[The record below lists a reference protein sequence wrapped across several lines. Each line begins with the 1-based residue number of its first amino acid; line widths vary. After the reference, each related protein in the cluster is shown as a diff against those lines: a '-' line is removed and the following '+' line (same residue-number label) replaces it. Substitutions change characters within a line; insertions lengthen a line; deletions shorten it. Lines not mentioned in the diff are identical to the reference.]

1 MSNHGFIFLE
11 QSVKSKVTFVD
22 RSEWE
27 TLSVLLGLVSCPVR
41 ISLKADLILTL
52 STLVKPPPSIIAIN
66 FWQTLE
72 ASQIIVTVPTI
83 SSYQSRGIMVNYIYI
98 FKMYLF
104 IFILSFFL

>member
-1 MSNHGFIFLE
+1 MSDLIMCIFLLE

-27 TLSVLLGLVSCPVR
+27 TLPVLLGLVSCPVR

-83 SSYQSRGIMVNYIYI
+83 SSYQSRGIMVNLI
-98 FKMYLF
+98 
-104 IFILSFFL
+104 

>member
-1 MSNHGFIFLE
+1 
-11 QSVKSKVTFVD
+11 VD

-27 TLSVLLGLVSCPVR
+27 TLPVLLGLVSCPVR

-72 ASQIIVTVPTI
+72 ASQIIVTVPTT
-83 SSYQSRGIMVNYIYI
+83 SSYQSRGIMVNTILI
-98 FKMYLF
+98 KNILVHVINF
-104 IFILSFFL
+104 IFF

>member
-1 MSNHGFIFLE
+1 M
-11 QSVKSKVTFVD
+11 D

-41 ISLKADLILTL
+41 ISLKADLILAL
-52 STLVKPPPSIIAIN
+52 ATLVKSPPSTTALS

-83 SSYQSRGIMVNYIYI
+83 SNYQSRGIMV
-98 FKMYLF
+98 KYL
-104 IFILSFFL
+104 

>member
-1 MSNHGFIFLE
+1 MNLIHIKYIINAFFFPLE
-11 QSVKSKVTFVD
+11 HSVKSKITFVD

-52 STLVKPPPSIIAIN
+52 ATLVKSPPSITAIN

-72 ASQIIVTVPTI
+72 ASQMIVTVPTI
-83 SSYQSRGIMVNYIYI
+83 SSYQSRGIMVNS
-98 FKMYLF
+98 L
-104 IFILSFFL
+104 L

>member
-1 MSNHGFIFLE
+1 MFLE

-27 TLSVLLGLVSCPVR
+27 TLPVLLGLVSCPVR

-52 STLVKPPPSIIAIN
+52 SILVKPPPSIIAIN

-72 ASQIIVTVPTI
+72 ASQIIVTVPTV
-83 SSYQSRGIMVNYIYI
+83 SSYQSRGIMVNT
-98 FKMYLF
+98 F
-104 IFILSFFL
+104 

>member
-1 MSNHGFIFLE
+1 
-11 QSVKSKVTFVD
+11 VD

-27 TLSVLLGLVSCPVR
+27 TLPVLLGLVSCPVR

-52 STLVKPPPSIIAIN
+52 STLVKPQPSIIAIN

-83 SSYQSRGIMVNYIYI
+83 SSYQSRGIMVIQSKFNT
-98 FKMYLF
+98 FYLM
-104 IFILSFFL
+104 

>member
-1 MSNHGFIFLE
+1 MYIFLE

-27 TLSVLLGLVSCPVR
+27 TLPVLLGLVSCPVR

-83 SSYQSRGIMVNYIYI
+83 SSYQSRGIMVKTI
-98 FKMYLF
+98 
-104 IFILSFFL
+104 

>member
-1 MSNHGFIFLE
+1 M
-11 QSVKSKVTFVD
+11 D

-27 TLSVLLGLVSCPVR
+27 TLPVLLGLVSCPVR

-52 STLVKPPPSIIAIN
+52 STLVKPQPSIIAIN

-83 SSYQSRGIMVNYIYI
+83 SSYQSRGIMVIQSKFNT
-98 FKMYLF
+98 FYLM
-104 IFILSFFL
+104 

>member
-1 MSNHGFIFLE
+1 
-11 QSVKSKVTFVD
+11 VD

-27 TLSVLLGLVSCPVR
+27 TLPVLLGLVSCPVR

-52 STLVKPPPSIIAIN
+52 STLVKPPPSIISIN

-83 SSYQSRGIMVNYIYI
+83 SSYQSRGIMVNTILNKNILVYVIY
-98 FKMYLF
+98 F
-104 IFILSFFL
+104 IFFLLYFFILGRVR

>member
-1 MSNHGFIFLE
+1 MCIFLLE

-27 TLSVLLGLVSCPVR
+27 TLPVLLGLVSCPVR

-83 SSYQSRGIMVNYIYI
+83 SSYQSRGIMVNLI
-98 FKMYLF
+98 
-104 IFILSFFL
+104 

>member
-1 MSNHGFIFLE
+1 MSHLHYYCQLCLFLE

-27 TLSVLLGLVSCPVR
+27 TLPVLLGLVSCPVR

-83 SSYQSRGIMVNYIYI
+83 SSYQSRGIMVNTI
-98 FKMYLF
+98 
-104 IFILSFFL
+104 

>member
-1 MSNHGFIFLE
+1 ME
-11 QSVKSKVTFVD
+11 

-52 STLVKPPPSIIAIN
+52 STLVKPPPSITALN

-72 ASQIIVTVPTI
+72 TSQMIVTIPTI
-83 SSYQSRGIMVNYIYI
+83 SSYQSRGIMVSTIKIIYI
-98 FKMYLF
+98 CNKF
-104 IFILSFFL
+104 